1 MEKPKKSKNF
11 FILALLILLLG
22 TYSMVRMISTDKDI
36 AIFEGTIIMIST
48 EGDFTTLLVDGIFV
62 DKNNPNPTPTV
73 IKYTLTSNAKITK
86 SGKKVKAETLSIG
99 NDVHIEGSNIFDA
112 SYPAGGSASKVIV
125 LSTETQKTLIKGKVL
140 EVEKGTGD
148 NLLRFLVEGSITGY
162 QEDSQVWVTIPDSSY
177 YPMGYRGRDAILLPG
192 DLVQVLIHEAM
203 DLSYPM
209 QAKSSSVIIIT
220 LAQ

>member
-73 IKYTLTSNAKITK
+73 VKYTLTSNTKITK
-86 SGKKVKAETLSIG
+86 NGKKVKAETLSIG
-99 NDVHIEGSNIFDA
+99 NDVHLEGSNIFDA
-112 SYPAGGSASKVIV
+112 SYPAGGSASKVII
-125 LSTETQKTLIKGKVL
+125 LSTETSKILIKGKVL
-140 EVEKGTGD
+140 EVEEGSGV
-148 NLLRFLVEGSITGY
+148 NILRFLVEGSITGY

-192 DLVQVLIHEAM
+192 DIVQVLVRGGM
-203 DLSYPM
+203 DLSLPM
-209 QAKSSSVIIIT
+209 QAESSSVIIT
-220 LAQ
+220 TFAQ

>member
-73 IKYTLTSNAKITK
+73 VKYTLASNAKITNR
-86 SGKKVKAETLSIG
+86 GKKVKAETLSIG

-125 LSTETQKTLIKGKVL
+125 LSTETSKILIKGKVL
-140 EVEKGTGD
+140 EVEEGSGISI
-148 NLLRFLVEGSITGY
+148 LRFLVEGSITGY
-162 QEDSQVWVTIPDSSY
+162 QEDNQVWVTIPDSSY
-177 YPMGYRGRDAILLPG
+177 YPMGYRGRDAMLLPG
-192 DLVQVLIHEAM
+192 DIVQVLINGSV

-209 QAKSSSVIIIT
+209 QAVSSSVIIT
-220 LAQ
+220 AFAE